1 MKNFL
6 IVFFLMFS
14 IPTWSRSPEKA
25 QVSGTA
31 TTVSTLV
38 LPYDTYGNRQ
48 CLSIQNKG
56 GVTIFAA
63 YATQTSD
70 EGVHIPAGT
79 TYSWECGN
87 APRNAIYLKASSGG
101 QAYVLD
107 YDL

>member
-1 MKNFL
+1 MKNL
-6 IVFFLMFS
+6 GIVFFLIFS
-14 IPTWSRSPEKA
+14 ISAFARSPEKA
-25 QVSGTA
+25 QLSGTA

-63 YATQTSD
+63 YASQSSD
-70 EGVHIPAGT
+70 EGVHIASGA
-79 TYSWECGN
+79 TYTWECGN

-101 QAYVLD
+101 QAYVID